1 MRRVEKDVLDMLKKG
16 MNQKEISNELARKKV
31 RPCSISSV
39 EKIIN
44 ELKTK
49 YKANSLFQLG
59 MFTEKLKL

>member
-49 YKANSLFQLG
+49 YKANSLLQLG
-59 MFTEKLKL
+59 MFAEKLKL

>member
-1 MRRVEKDVLDMLKKG
+1 MRRVEKDVLDMLKPG
-16 MNQKEISNELARKKV
+16 LNQKEISNELARKKV

-59 MFTEKLKL
+59 MFAEKLKL

>member
-49 YKANSLFQLG
+49 NKANSLFQLG
-59 MFTEKLKL
+59 MLAEKLRL

>member
-49 YKANSLFQLG
+49 YKANSLFKLG
-59 MFTEKLKL
+59 MFAEKLKL

>member
-49 YKANSLFQLG
+49 YQANSLFQLG
-59 MFTEKLKL
+59 MFAEKLKL

>member
-49 YKANSLFQLG
+49 YKANMERRWRFNYR
-59 MFTEKLKL
+59 

>member
-49 YKANSLFQLG
+49 CKANSLFQLG
-59 MFTEKLKL
+59 MFAEKLKL

>member
-44 ELKTK
+44 ELKKK